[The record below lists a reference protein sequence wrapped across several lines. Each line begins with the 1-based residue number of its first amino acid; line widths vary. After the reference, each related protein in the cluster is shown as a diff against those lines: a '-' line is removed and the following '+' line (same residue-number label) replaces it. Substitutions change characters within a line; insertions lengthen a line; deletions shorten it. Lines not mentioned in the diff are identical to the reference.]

1 MTLSEDSSI
10 GDAASMLIRYFGE
23 IATPF
28 EVVEPAM
35 LAAPQPWMAGLVRD
49 TERKRASLLTE
60 MGVRATGERSER
72 RAEVSFGEPLRL
84 PAKTILPMRWR
95 PSSAWPLFPE
105 LEADLEVASLG
116 PSRTQLSLNARYTP
130 PLGRLG
136 LMIDRAL
143 LHRVAEA
150 TVKDFVDRVRAE
162 LQRDADAVSTA
173 QGASAS

>member
-1 MTLSEDSSI
+1 MTLSDAAAVAE
-10 GDAASMLIRYFGE
+10 AASMLIRYFGE
-23 IATPF
+23 IAAPF
-28 EVVEPAM
+28 EVVEHAM
-35 LAAPQPWMAGLVRD
+35 LAAPQAWMPGLLHD
-49 TERKRASLLTE
+49 TEREREALLSE
-60 MGVRATGERSER
+60 VGVRDDGGRSQR
-72 RAEVSFGEPLRL
+72 PAEVGFGEALRL

-116 PSRTQLSLNARYTP
+116 PSRTQLSVNARYTP

-136 LMIDRAL
+136 SVIDRAL

-162 LQRDADAVSTA
+162 LQRNTDAVSA
-173 QGASAS
+173 AASG